1 MMHLHEMRVLSYGA
15 DISYPVSLP
24 TNTSSSASESEGVD
38 QSTDA
43 YYQQIKF
50 AVPVVGG
57 LDKREGMQWW
67 KVDWLVS
74 SLCHR

>member
-1 MMHLHEMRVLSYGA
+1 MMYLHEMKVLGYGA
-15 DISYPVSLP
+15 DISYLVSRS
-24 TNTSSSASESEGVD
+24 TNVSSSASESEGVN

-43 YYQQIKF
+43 HYQQIKF
-50 AVPVVGG
+50 AVPCVGG

-67 KVDWLVS
+67 KVDWIVS